1 MRHIQRLIAASV
13 LVALC
18 GTLSSCGGGNSASS
32 FDPMDMLDF
41 LDQKKPLQGTR
52 KPVFPDGVPGVAQG
66 VPKELYKGNQAQQQ
80 DVPPVTAPPP
90 APEPKAK
97 RGKKSAPA
105 QPAAAPAEP
114 EASPDSDA
122 PAEDAA
128 PTAPP
133 TPKTT
138 KRKRTS
144 PTALPREDA
153 APAAAP
159 AQQQPA
165 PQQQQPQQ
173 QMAPFP
179 APMPSGSFQR

>member
-1 MRHIQRLIAASV
+1 MSSTMRPIQHRLITACV
-13 LVALC
+13 LLALC
-18 GTLSSCGGGNSASS
+18 GVLVGCSGTSATS
-32 FDPMDMLDF
+32 FDPMEMLDF

-52 KPVFPDGVPGVAQG
+52 KPVFPEGVPGVEQG

-97 RGKKSAPA
+97 RGKKTAPA
-105 QPAAAPAEP
+105 QPTGEP
-114 EASPDSDA
+114 DADA
-122 PAEDAA
+122 PAEGAA
-128 PTAPP
+128 APP

-144 PTALPREDA
+144 PTAIPREDA
-153 APAAAP
+153 APAADP
-159 AQQQPA
+159 VQQQSA

-173 QMAPFP
+173 QMSPFP

>member
-13 LVALC
+13 LVALSGALAGC
-18 GTLSSCGGGNSASS
+18 GGNSASS

-97 RGKKSAPA
+97 RGRQSAP
-105 QPAAAPAEP
+105 AAPAEP
-114 EASPDSDA
+114 EALPDA
-122 PAEDAA
+122 NTPAEDVA

-144 PTALPREDA
+144 PTAIPREDA

-159 AQQQPA
+159 AQQQSAPP
-165 PQQQQPQQ
+165 PQQQI
-173 QMAPFP
+173 APFP